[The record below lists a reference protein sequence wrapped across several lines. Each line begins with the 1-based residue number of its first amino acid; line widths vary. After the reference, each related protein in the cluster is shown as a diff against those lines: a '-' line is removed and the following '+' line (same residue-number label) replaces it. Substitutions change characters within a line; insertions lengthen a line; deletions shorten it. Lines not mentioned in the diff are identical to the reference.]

1 MELAKSSAN
10 TKPRARALIDVLLVL
25 VAIGFGWLFSRHILY
40 PALHVPDSAPVILR
54 PILGFLMAWYLVR
67 RQGERWSSYGLRRP
81 DSMLAFVGWTA
92 LIVLLL
98 WVSGTYLAPVLAS
111 VLSFEP
117 RPDFFGY
124 VHGNTLA
131 FTGWVAISW
140 LVGGFCE
147 ELLFRGF
154 LLSQI
159 RSMFRSPLVG
169 MATGLTGQALVF
181 GALHVYQGAFGIAFA
196 TITAVISGAVYLL
209 NGRNLWPLIVA
220 HGAWDSFGMYGLYR

>member
-1 MELAKSSAN
+1 
-10 TKPRARALIDVLLVL
+10 
-25 VAIGFGWLFSRHILY
+25 
-40 PALHVPDSAPVILR
+40 
-54 PILGFLMAWYLVR
+54 MAWYLVR
-67 RQGERWSSYGLRRP
+67 RQAERWSSYGLRRP
-81 DSMLAFVGWTA
+81 DSMLAFAGWTA

-117 RPDFFGY
+117 HPDFFGY

-131 FTGWVAISW
+131 FAGWVAISW

-154 LLSQI
+154 LLSRI

-169 MATGLTGQALVF
+169 MATGLTGQALLF